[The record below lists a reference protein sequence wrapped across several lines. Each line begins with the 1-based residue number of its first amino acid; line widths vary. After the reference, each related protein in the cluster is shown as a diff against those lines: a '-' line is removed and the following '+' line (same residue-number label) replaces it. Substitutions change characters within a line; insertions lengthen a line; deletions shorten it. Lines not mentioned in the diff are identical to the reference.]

1 MQNTPTDE
9 ALRKSFWRDSM
20 ERGRRFMD
28 RMMEYPVSESREPLA
43 SIEDAARKA
52 GAEMV
57 FSTSPIVDDIPR
69 IFDIREGLIE
79 PLMAASREMNERG
92 WVLKIEDSFR
102 TAEMQRRLARKP
114 SIFDLILR
122 KVVWESGDEHPDPAL
137 VMRRASTLV
146 AQNPKV
152 AGHMSGCALDI
163 SVLDRDTRAEIDRG
177 RPYLEMS
184 ELTPMASPF
193 VTPPALANR
202 ALITVLMEKHGFMAY
217 PSEFWHYSQG
227 DAFAEHL
234 ACTGSPARYAA
245 VTRDPR
251 DRSVEPVA
259 DLAAPLH
266 SSEDIHREIAAA
278 AARGR
283 GR

>member
-1 MQNTPTDE
+1 
-9 ALRKSFWRDSM
+9 M
-20 ERGRRFMD
+20 EQGRRFMD
-28 RMMEYPVSESREPLA
+28 RMMEYPVRESRERLA
-43 SIEDAARKA
+43 SIEHAARSA
-52 GAEMV
+52 GVEME
-57 FSTSPIVDDIPR
+57 FSTSPIVDDTPR

-79 PLMAASREMNERG
+79 PLMAAAREMNDRG

-102 TAEMQRRLARKP
+102 TAEMQQKLARKA
-114 SIFDLILR
+114 SIFDMILR
-122 KVVWESGDEHPDPAL
+122 KVIWETGSEHPETAL

-152 AGHMSGCALDI
+152 AGHMSGCAIDI
-163 SVLDRDTRAEIDRG
+163 SVLDRETRAEVDRG

-193 VTPPALANR
+193 VTPQALANR

-217 PSEFWHYSQG
+217 PYEFWHYSQG
-227 DAFAEHL
+227 DVFAEHL

-245 VTRDPR
+245 VTRNAS
-251 DRSVEPVA
+251 DRSVEPVT

-266 SSEDIHREIAAA
+266 TSEDIRREIDTAE
-278 AARGR
+278 ARSR
-283 GR
+283 GS